1 MEPDE
6 NEILVSSLH
15 ATPADWRAGA
25 KVCMEKA
32 SEANEADAVELKA
45 DAESY
50 IKIAELLEERGVNC
64 LAELPTV
71 H

>member
-6 NEILVSSLH
+6 NDRYVSTIH

-25 KVCMEKA
+25 KVCLEKIPA
-32 SEANEADAVELKA
+32 ATDADAVELREN
-45 DAESY
+45 AEAY
-50 IKIAELLEERGVNC
+50 IKIAELLEEDGVSC
-64 LAELPTV
+64 LLELMAR